1 VLGVH
6 YLEETYNEGYGG
18 SRFLLEMDVQL
29 QNGTVRTS
37 EYVYLPKDGSKL
49 CHTTNFQWD
58 QNVHVTLLITM
69 KNVGQWVDHLI
80 YNLEDIY
87 HETKDENFELI
98 VVDFNSTDK
107 DIEGALKKSSLPK
120 WKYIPFKGKF
130 HKTLALQTGIDFVKD
145 DNSIIMTLDMHLTLP
160 PNFIDSIRK
169 HTIQGKMIYV
179 PMVFRLDDG
188 HTADNVNGFWE
199 IYGFGLFSM
208 YKSDWIAVGGWDTV
222 KFKHKWGGEDTDM
235 FRRSIRHKHM
245 YDVSRHRYPG
255 LFHFFHT
262 HHGQWGKELKSN
274 NC

>member
-1 VLGVH
+1 
-6 YLEETYNEGYGG
+6 
-18 SRFLLEMDVQL
+18 
-29 QNGTVRTS
+29 
-37 EYVYLPKDGSKL
+37 
-49 CHTTNFQWD
+49 
-58 QNVHVTLLITM
+58 
-69 KNVGQWVDHLI
+69 
-80 YNLEDIY
+80 
-87 HETKDENFELI
+87 
-98 VVDFNSTDK
+98 
-107 DIEGALKKSSLPK
+107 
-120 WKYIPFKGKF
+120 
-130 HKTLALQTGIDFVKD
+130 
-145 DNSIIMTLDMHLTLP
+145 MTLDMHLTLP